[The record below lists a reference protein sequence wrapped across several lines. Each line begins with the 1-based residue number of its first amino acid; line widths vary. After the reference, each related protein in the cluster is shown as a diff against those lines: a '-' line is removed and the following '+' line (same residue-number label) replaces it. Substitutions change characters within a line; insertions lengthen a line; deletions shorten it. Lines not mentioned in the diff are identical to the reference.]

1 MITFLQPWVLL
12 GLPLAALP
20 LLFHLVQ
27 RRDPPSVVFPAV
39 RYLRQVSEEHQR
51 RLRIRHLLLLLVRTA
66 LILLLVVAAAKPTGR
81 GGAASGH
88 TPTALVVVLD
98 NSPSSGAI
106 AGGST
111 VLAGLKTWARR
122 VLERATGADAVWLMT
137 ADGLA
142 RRGLPAELRI
152 ALDSVVPE
160 SRRLDLG
167 EAVRQASLVLE
178 GDPRPGG
185 IVVISDFQATAL
197 SAARSPVPLMAARPR
212 GSPPENA
219 GIGPIETGPQ
229 PWAAGGGTLFARL
242 SGGHAVSVPVTFAI
256 GDRFSRSTLATG
268 GTATVVVGDLP
279 PGWWVV
285 SATKAPDELRIDD
298 ERLAVLRV
306 VPAARVSCTG
316 LSRHVAVACQVLT
329 ESGRV
334 RAGDDV
340 SLERL
345 GGGASVVVPPSDP
358 ASVGALNRA
367 LERRGSGWRFGAL
380 TVAAS
385 STDSSAL
392 VGRERI
398 ARRYRLVAS
407 PAGAE
412 GGVVATAGGEP
423 WIVRSGE
430 IVLVGSRLEPEW
442 TDLPLAPAFPGFLDA
457 LVNRVARGE
466 AVTLAGATGDPVAL
480 PGQATDLVRDGR
492 RLPVEGG
499 GIFRPPAPGAYF
511 VVAGDDTIGSVVAG
525 VDPRESALGR
535 AGKDEIEGLWP
546 GARVIDPDEAADAAF
561 TAVGRA
567 SLQTPLLW
575 LALVLAMLELAL
587 AAGRRRAR

>member
-1 MITFLQPWVLL
+1 MISFLQPWVLL

-66 LILLLVVAAAKPTGR
+66 LILLLVFAAANPTAR
-81 GGAASGH
+81 GGAASSH

-106 AGGST
+106 AGGAT
-111 VLAGLKTWARR
+111 VLAGLKTAARHI
-122 VLERATGADAVWLMT
+122 LERATAADAVWLMT
-137 ADGLA
+137 SDGLA
-142 RRGLPAELRI
+142 RRGLPAELRA

-160 SRRLDLG
+160 GRRLDLG
-167 EAVRQASLVLE
+167 EAVRQASVVLE
-178 GDPRPGG
+178 GDSRPGG
-185 IVVISDFQATAL
+185 IVVVSDFQATAL
-197 SAARSPVPLMAARPR
+197 SAARSPVPLTAARPA
-212 GSPPENA
+212 GSPPMNA
-219 GIGPIETGPQ
+219 GIGLIETGPQ
-229 PWAAGGGTLFARL
+229 PWAAGGGTMLARL
-242 SGGHAVSVPVTFAI
+242 SGEHAASVPVTFAI
-256 GDRFSRSTLATG
+256 GDRFTRNTLATG

-285 SATKAPDELRIDD
+285 SATKAPDELRVDD
-298 ERLAVLRV
+298 ERLVVLRV
-306 VPAARVSCTG
+306 VPAARVSCDG

-334 RAGDDV
+334 RPGDDV
-340 SLERL
+340 TLERL
-345 GGGASVVVPPSDP
+345 GRGASVVVPPSDP
-358 ASVGALNRA
+358 AGIGALNRA

-398 ARRYRLVAS
+398 TRRYRLVAS
-407 PAGAE
+407 RAGVD

-423 WIVRSGE
+423 WIVRSGAL
-430 IVLVGSRLEPEW
+430 VLVGSRLEPEW
-442 TDLPLAPAFPGFLDA
+442 TDLPLAPAFPGFVDA

-466 AVTLAGATGDPVAL
+466 AVTLTAAAGDPVPL
-480 PGQATDLVRDGR
+480 PGEATDLVRDGR

-499 GIFRPPAPGAYF
+499 GIFRPPMPGAYF
-511 VVAGDDTIGSVVAG
+511 VLAGEDTIGSLVSG
-525 VDPRESALGR
+525 IDPRESALGR
-535 AGKDEIEGLWP
+535 AGEEEIEALWP
-546 GARVIDPDEAADAAF
+546 GVRVIDPSEAADAAF
-561 TAVGRA
+561 TAIGRA

-575 LALVLAMLELAL
+575 LALALALIELAL